1 MPSNHARLSASAA
14 DRWMHCPGSI
24 TLAEQLNL
32 PNTGSAYADE
42 GTMAHSVAEWKLTN
56 ARKGPKF
63 KKALAAWEA
72 SEHWSGEMDEAT
84 DFYADE
90 VQAVYMRLLQED
102 ASTVLMVE
110 QRVDLEPWIPGGFGT
125 SDAVVIG
132 AGEIHVC
139 DLKYGKGVKVE
150 AEGNPQLRLY
160 GLGSAALFA
169 DLYDFETVVL
179 HIIQPRLDHISEEH
193 IALTDLIA
201 WGEKVIKPAAK
212 EASEGSERQAC
223 GTWCKFCPAKAVC
236 RARAEENLALAR
248 MDFKKPPALT
258 PDEIA
263 EVLAQIDALMTWAKD
278 IAEYALER
286 ALAGEHYN
294 GWKLVEGRANRRYA
308 DEVKVA
314 ETLRG
319 AGFDDS
325 MLYEKKLLT
334 ITAMEKMIG
343 KKRFKELLE
352 PDGLIIKPTGKPVLV
367 PASDKREELNTANA
381 AAIDFAQ
388 PTTTTD

>member
-1 MPSNHARLSASAA
+1 MPNSHARLSASAA
-14 DRWMHCPGSI
+14 DRWIHCPGSI
-24 TLAEQLNL
+24 TLTEQLHL

-56 ARKGPKF
+56 ARKGPKY
-63 KKALAAWEA
+63 KKAVKAWEA

-90 VQAVYMRLLQED
+90 VQAVYMRLLQKD
-102 ASTVLMVE
+102 AATVLMVE
-110 QRVDLEPWIPGGFGT
+110 QRVDLGEWIPGGFGT
-125 SDAVVIG
+125 SDAVIIG

-150 AEGNPQLRLY
+150 AEENPQLRLY

-169 DLYDFETVVL
+169 DLYDFENVVL

-193 IALTDLIA
+193 ISLADLQA
-201 WGEKVIKPAAK
+201 WGDEVIRPAAK

-258 PDEIA
+258 PEEIA
-263 EVLAQIDALMTWAKD
+263 EVLGQIDRLQAWAKD
-278 IAEYALER
+278 VADYALEQ
-286 ALAGEHYN
+286 ALNGEHYD

-308 DEVKVA
+308 DETKVA
-314 ETLRG
+314 EVLTR
-319 AGFDDS
+319 AGYDEA
-325 MLYEKKLLT
+325 MLYERKLLT
-334 ITAMEKMIG
+334 ITAMEKLIG
-343 KKRFKELLE
+343 KKNFSTLLE
-352 PDGLIIKPTGKPVLV
+352 GNMGLVVKPTGKPVLV
-367 PASDKREELNTANA
+367 PSTDKREELNTAA
-381 AAIDFAQ
+381 AAKNDFAA
-388 PTTTTD
+388 PF

>member
-1 MPSNHARLSASAA
+1 MPSSHARLSASAA

-24 TLAEQLNL
+24 TLTEQLNL

-56 ARKGPKF
+56 ARKGPKYQ
-63 KKALAAWEA
+63 KARKAWEA
-72 SEHWSGEMDEAT
+72 SEHWCREMDEAT

-90 VQAVYMRLLQED
+90 VQAIYMRLLQED
-102 ASTVLMVE
+102 AAAVLMVE
-110 QRVDLEPWIPGGFGT
+110 QRIDLEPWIPGGFGT

-132 AGEIHVC
+132 NGEIHVC

-160 GLGSAALFA
+160 GLGSAALFE
-169 DLYDFETVVL
+169 DLYEFENVVL

-193 IALTDLIA
+193 ISLADLQA
-201 WGEKVIKPAAK
+201 WGDEVIRPAAK
-212 EASEGSERQAC
+212 EASEGSERQEC
-223 GTWCKFCPAKAVC
+223 GAWCKFCPAKAVC

-248 MDFKKPPALT
+248 MEFRQPPALT
-258 PDEIA
+258 PEEIA
-263 EVLAQIDALMTWAKD
+263 EVLGQIDRLQAWAKD
-278 IAEYALER
+278 VADYALQQ
-286 ALAGEHYN
+286 ALNGEKYD

-308 DEVKVA
+308 DETKVA

-319 AGFDDS
+319 AGFDDA

-334 ITAMEKMIG
+334 ITAMEKLVG
-343 KKRFKELLE
+343 KKRFAELLE
-352 PDGLIIKPTGKPVLV
+352 GDAGLVIKPTGKPVLV
-367 PASDKREELNTANA
+367 PTSDKREELNTANA
-381 AAIDFAQ
+381 AASDFAL
-388 PTTTTD
+388 PF

>member
-1 MPSNHARLSASAA
+1 MPNSHARLSASAA
-14 DRWMHCPGSI
+14 DRWIHCPGSI

-42 GTMAHSVAEWKLTN
+42 GTMAHSVAEYKLTN
-56 ARKGPKF
+56 GRKGPKY
-63 KKALAAWEA
+63 KKAVKAWEE

-90 VQAVYMRLLQED
+90 VQAVYMRLLQQD
-102 ASTVLMVE
+102 AATVLMVE

-150 AEGNPQLRLY
+150 AEENPQLRLY
-160 GLGSAALFA
+160 GLGSAALFE
-169 DLYDFETVVL
+169 DLYEFQNVVL

-193 IALTDLIA
+193 ISLADLQK
-201 WGEKVIKPAAK
+201 WGDEVIRPAAK

-248 MDFKKPPALT
+248 MDFKNPPALT
-258 PDEIA
+258 PEEIA
-263 EVLAQIDALMTWAKD
+263 EVLAQIDQLQAWAKD
-278 IAEYALER
+278 VADYALEQ
-286 ALAGEHYN
+286 ALNGEHYD

-308 DEVKVA
+308 DETKVA
-314 ETLRG
+314 EKLRG
-319 AGFDDS
+319 EGFDDAV
-325 MLYEKKLLT
+325 LYERKLLT
-334 ITAMEKMIG
+334 ITAMEKLVG
-343 KKRFKELLE
+343 KKKFAELME
-352 PDGLIIKPTGKPVLV
+352 PEGLVIKPAGKPVLV
-367 PASDKREELNTANA
+367 PSTDKREELKTADA
-381 AAIDFAQ
+381 AAKDFAL
-388 PTTTTD
+388 PF